1 MAQEKTTIARPYAE
15 AVFGHAL
22 ETAELDR
29 WSDMLGLLSAVV
41 SSPEMSGLIAN
52 PKLPRARLQEL
63 LIDIA
68 SEHLSEEGQN
78 LIKILVA
85 NDRLSVLPQI
95 VEHFE
100 QLKHANQGII
110 KVNVRSAH
118 ALDPAQQDELA
129 VALKRRLGRD
139 VEINVEQDPSL
150 LGGISIRAGDL
161 VIDGSVRGQLH
172 KLANELS
179 I

>member
-1 MAQEKTTIARPYAE
+1 
-15 AVFGHAL
+15 
-22 ETAELDR
+22 
-29 WSDMLGLLSAVV
+29 
-41 SSPEMSGLIAN
+41 
-52 PKLPRARLQEL
+52 
-63 LIDIA
+63 
-68 SEHLSEEGQN
+68 
-78 LIKILVA
+78 
-85 NDRLSVLPQI
+85 VLPQI